1 MRSVS
6 DLITDTKKPE
16 SNGALVIGAF
26 MVLVVLALGI
36 PATIVWLASGIA

>member
-6 DLITDTKKPE
+6 DLISDSKKPE

-26 MVLVVLALGI
+26 VVLVVLALGI
-36 PATIVWLASGIA
+36 PGAIVWLASGIA

>member
-6 DLITDTKKPE
+6 DLISDTKKQE
-16 SNGALVIGAF
+16 SNGAVVIGAF
-26 MVLVVLALGI
+26 LVLVVLALGI